1 MAERKKTL
9 VILSPGFPKNEAD
22 STCIPPQQVFVRNL
36 KSQYPALNVIVL
48 AFEYP
53 FYQSSYQWNNVSV
66 ISFGGANKGR
76 LTRLNTWRR
85 VQLTLRRLNKQ
96 FQLIGLLS
104 FWMGDCAFIADRFAK
119 RRNLKHFCWILG
131 QDARPDNKYFR
142 WTMPQAESLVA
153 LSDFIAT
160 EVRQNYQLAPAH
172 VIPVGIDPKL
182 FGEPP
187 RTRDIDILGTGSL
200 IPLKLYS
207 MLINMI
213 GSLHT
218 YFPNLRAV
226 ICGDGPERHLLESL
240 IKDHHLEN
248 NIELMGEAPHN
259 AVLALM
265 QRTKV
270 FAHPSSYEGL
280 GMVCLEAL
288 YAGAQVISFVR
299 PMDEPIKNWHF
310 AKTPDDMVNMLKR
323 LLDDPH
329 CDNGKVAPYVIGDT
343 CSNIMNLY
351 ESPLA
356 PRLSEGR
363 RDDFL
368 D

>member
-9 VILSPGFPKNEAD
+9 VILSPGFPMDEAD

-53 FYQSSYQWNNVSV
+53 YYQSSYQWNNVSV
-66 ISFGGANKGR
+66 ISFGGANKGG

-85 VQLTLRRLNKQ
+85 VRLTLRRLNKQ

-131 QDARPDNKYFR
+131 QDAKPDNKYFR
-142 WTMPQAESLVA
+142 WAKPQAESLVA

-160 EVRQNYQLAPAH
+160 EVNQNYQVAPAH
-172 VIPVGIDPKL
+172 VIPVGIDSRL
-182 FGEPP
+182 FGEPS
-187 RTRDIDILGTGSL
+187 RTRDIDILGAGSL

-226 ICGDGPERHLLESL
+226 ICGNGPERHLLESL
-240 IKDHHLEN
+240 IKDYHLEN
-248 NIELMGEAPHN
+248 NIELMGELPHN

-288 YAGAQVISFVR
+288 YAGAQVVSFVR

-310 AKTPDDMVNMLKR
+310 AKTPDDMVNILKR
-323 LLDDPH
+323 LLDDPY
-329 CDNGKVAPYVIGDT
+329 CNNGKVAPYLIADT
-343 CSNIMNLY
+343 CNKIMSLY
-351 ESPLA
+351 DYSDSA
-356 PRLSEGR
+356 IC
-363 RDDFL
+363 
-368 D
+368 